1 MEKIVLSLG
10 KLFAAVVL
18 CMAAVS
24 CQSSSTSSSSESS
37 ESSESSSSSES
48 SVSFKIQD
56 GDNQKGYV
64 ITGEP
69 DQLLE
74 ISNALLDYLKS
85 AHINNADDAKQFEE
99 TMGDVKELLKA
110 ASDTINARMETMT
123 LKEKSALIDQV
134 SNINDKID
142 EKNPI
147 MEREID
153 RLEKEAKEKG
163 ITVGADL

>member
-1 MEKIVLSLG
+1 MKNPI
-10 KLFAAVVL
+10 
-18 CMAAVS
+18 C
-24 CQSSSTSSSSESS
+24 
-37 ESSESSSSSES
+37 
-48 SVSFKIQD
+48 
-56 GDNQKGYV
+56 
-64 ITGEP
+64 P
-69 DQLLE
+69 
-74 ISNALLDYLKS
+74 ALLILGFIVSMAS
-85 AHINNADDAKQFEE
+85 APAFADDIPDYFSKLNPAHPRILASAERE
-99 TMGDVKELLKA
+99 ADVKELLKA
-110 ASDTINARMETMT
+110 VTDTINARMETMT

>member
-1 MEKIVLSLG
+1 MKELG
-10 KLFAAVVL
+10 DVKRSEHLDEEDLAQLF
-18 CMAAVS
+18 
-24 CQSSSTSSSSESS
+24 
-37 ESSESSSSSES
+37 
-48 SVSFKIQD
+48 
-56 GDNQKGYV
+56 Y
-64 ITGEP
+64 
-69 DQLLE
+69 LL
-74 ISNALLDYLKS
+74 
-85 AHINNADDAKQFEE
+85 NNADDAKQFEE

-134 SNINDKID
+134 SNINDKV
-142 EKNPI
+142 EANNPI

>member
-10 KLFAAVVL
+10 KLFAAAVL

-24 CQSSSTSSSSESS
+24 CQSSSTSSSS

-110 ASDTINARMETMT
+110 ASDIINARMETMT

-134 SNINDKID
+134 SNINDKV
-142 EKNPI
+142 EANNPI